1 MFLRHIR
8 TLSLLLA
15 FALMSRSGRA
25 EDAGTLKT
33 EYYEATVN
41 GGTAI
46 NYKRWN
52 TSRDGKVI
60 VTHTET
66 DQLHNGKFDLIDT
79 LIFHD
84 GKKVLHFVTLLGK
97 RSCFFHPEAGFTVLQ
112 GDSDGDG
119 RYDRIVISDAHE
131 QMVDSFTIAPDGRIS
146 PMPDAEL
153 KKTQDMLKRG
163 AQIMKDFDKR

>member
-1 MFLRHIR
+1 MARVQTGQAPPGTGVEIG
-8 TLSLLLA
+8 TLVTH
-15 FALMSRSGRA
+15 A

-33 EYYEATVN
+33 EYYEAAVN
-41 GGTAI
+41 GATAI

-52 TSRDGKVI
+52 TSRDGKII

-66 DQLHNGKFDLIDT
+66 DQLQKGKFDLINT

-97 RSCFFHPEAGFTVLQ
+97 RSCFFHPEAGIKVLQ

-119 RYDRIVISDAHE
+119 RYDRIVFSDARE
-131 QMVDSFTIAPDGRIS
+131 QMVDSFTIAADGRVTPI
-146 PMPDAEL
+146 PDAEL

-163 AQIMKDFDKR
+163 AEIMKNFDK

>member
-1 MFLRHIR
+1 
-8 TLSLLLA
+8 
-15 FALMSRSGRA
+15 MSRTSHA

-33 EYYEATVN
+33 EYYEAAVN
-41 GGTAI
+41 GATAI

-52 TSRDGKVI
+52 TSRDDKVI
-60 VTHTET
+60 VTHEERDLTRS
-66 DQLHNGKFDLIDT
+66 GKFEQIDT

-97 RSCFFHPEAGFTVLQ
+97 RSCFFHPEAGFKVLQ

-119 RYDRIVISDAHE
+119 RYDRIVISDARE
-131 QMVDSFTIAPDGRIS
+131 QMVDSFTIAADGRIT
-146 PMPDAEL
+146 PIPDAEL

-163 AQIMKDFDKR
+163 AEIMKNFDK